1 MSNLLN
7 DFNNKFLIDHLKIF
21 ESDCWIW
28 SLRPNQTTLGAGILS
43 LKRECNT
50 FSELKLKEFSDLNI
64 VINVIEGTLKRLF
77 GYDIMNYLMLMM
89 VDKHVHFHVIPR
101 YEKEVELFG
110 EIWKDT
116 SWPGIPNLSGES
128 LKIEL
133 LHNISSY
140 IKDNL
145 SS

>member
-1 MSNLLN
+1 
-7 DFNNKFLIDHLKIF
+7 
-21 ESDCWIW
+21 
-28 SLRPNQTTLGAGILS
+28 
-43 LKRECNT
+43 
-50 FSELKLKEFSDLNI
+50 
-64 VINVIEGTLKRLF
+64 
-77 GYDIMNYLMLMM
+77 MNYLMLMM